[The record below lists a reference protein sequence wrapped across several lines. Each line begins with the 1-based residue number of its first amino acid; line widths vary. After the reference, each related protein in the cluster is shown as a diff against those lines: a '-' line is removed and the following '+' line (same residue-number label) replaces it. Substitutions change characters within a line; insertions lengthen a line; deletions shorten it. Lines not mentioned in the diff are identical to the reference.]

1 MEKLWAEISTK
12 HVTEELKAKSRKF
25 QGKKSD
31 TEKKKSFVWPGQKT
45 GLVIEQN
52 LTAQKICIFHWL
64 VSKHWK
70 INRIDP
76 RPEYNCPY
84 HYAETLGSGH

>member
-31 TEKKKSFVWPGQKT
+31 TEKKIICLARSENRVSDRTKSYSPKNMH
-45 GLVIEQN
+45 LS
-52 LTAQKICIFHWL
+52 LTSIKAL
-64 VSKHWK
+64 E
-70 INRIDP
+70 NYRNDP